1 MAEKQGIKQIAV
13 NRQARHEYFV
23 EETLEAGIELF
34 GTEVKSLRSGGLNL
48 KDSWCSFE
56 KGSSLCARCTSAPM
70 KKAISLTAIRCGP
83 KTAAAPPGAE
93 PPVWAG

>member
-34 GTEVKSLRSGGLNL
+34 GTGDLLYFAMA
-48 KDSWCSFE
+48 C
-56 KGSSLCARCTSAPM
+56 
-70 KKAISLTAIRCGP
+70 AISYLLSGYCGLYSSQTILYS
-83 KTAAAPPGAE
+83 KMRAE
-93 PPVWAG
+93 FINIHTNENEDRHG